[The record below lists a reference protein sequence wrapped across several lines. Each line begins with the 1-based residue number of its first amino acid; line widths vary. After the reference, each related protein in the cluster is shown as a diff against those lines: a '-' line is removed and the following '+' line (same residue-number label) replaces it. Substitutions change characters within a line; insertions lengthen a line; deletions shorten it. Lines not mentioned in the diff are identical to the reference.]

1 MQKVILENPEK
12 ILLIRTDRIGDL
24 VTTTPAIRAVR
35 KKFPEAKIDFLA
47 SNLNHLALA
56 ANPYLDNIYVL
67 HHKHFW
73 TWPLLVHRLRKQKYD
88 AIICF
93 NGFSSKAAFF
103 SAQAG
108 GRQSFGLTK
117 AKYAKYFNHPFTAD
131 QHMHATIGNLNFLEL
146 IGIPDD
152 GVDMDYFVPAGAL
165 SLVDSSYPKPAGSRR
180 IAVFIGNAKKVDTRW
195 PTDKFAELVGRLL
208 AGPILKENPNSEIFL
223 IYGPLEEPFLEM
235 FPPHPQLKKFKG
247 NLVELGAFLKSCD
260 FLVTS
265 SSGPWH
271 ISAAVG
277 TPTIGI
283 ISKFNYDCWRPL
295 GESHRFVRLDSGEKD
310 IRPIPVDAVY
320 KEIESF
326 LNASRKTD

>member
-35 KKFPEAKIDFLA
+35 KRFPEAKIDFLA

-93 NGFSSKAAFF
+93 NGFSSKAAFI
-103 SAQAG
+103 SAQAKG
-108 GRQSFGLTK
+108 KQSFGLTK
-117 AKYAKYFNHPFTAD
+117 ARYAKYFNHPFPAD
-131 QHMHATIGNLNFLEL
+131 EHAHAAIANLNFLGRL
-146 IGIPDD
+146 GIPDD
-152 GVDMDYFVPAGAL
+152 GVEMDYFVPAEAL
-165 SLVDSSYPKPAGSRR
+165 ALMDSSYPKQAGGRR

-195 PTDKFAELVGRLL
+195 PTDKFAELAGRLL
-208 AGPILKENPNSEIFL
+208 EGPTLKENPNSKIFL

-295 GESHRFVRLDSGEKD
+295 GESHRFVRLDSGDKD
-310 IRPIPVDAVY
+310 IRPITVDAVY